1 MQTVEP
7 ARQYVSETVP
17 VVEASGIVKNFG
29 TVTALSGLDLK
40 IMPGEIYGLLGPNGS
55 GKSTMIKIIVGLL
68 EPTSGSVRVLGQ
80 DPATNPVEVKSTI
93 GYVAES
99 AMLYDSLTPR
109 DFFEF
114 VSSVRKIDQKK
125 ANERVARLATA
136 FNLSQYYDS
145 PIATLSMGTKQKV
158 SIIAALMHE
167 PSLLLLDEPLNG
179 LDAKSSRILK
189 DLISFHIEK
198 NKGAVLFSTHIM
210 EIAEHICTRIGIIY
224 QGKIVAEGSLDE
236 LRRKASEGRVGGEKA
251 TLEEVFLK
259 LTHEEE
265 EVAETIKTLREAFFV
280 DK

>member
-29 TVTALSGLDLK
+29 MVTALSGLDLK

-80 DPATNPVEVKSTI
+80 DPETNPVEVKSTI

-145 PIATLSMGTKQKV
+145 
-158 SIIAALMHE
+158 
-167 PSLLLLDEPLNG
+167 
-179 LDAKSSRILK
+179 
-189 DLISFHIEK
+189 
-198 NKGAVLFSTHIM
+198 
-210 EIAEHICTRIGIIY
+210 
-224 QGKIVAEGSLDE
+224 
-236 LRRKASEGRVGGEKA
+236 
-251 TLEEVFLK
+251 
-259 LTHEEE
+259 
-265 EVAETIKTLREAFFV
+265 
-280 DK
+280 